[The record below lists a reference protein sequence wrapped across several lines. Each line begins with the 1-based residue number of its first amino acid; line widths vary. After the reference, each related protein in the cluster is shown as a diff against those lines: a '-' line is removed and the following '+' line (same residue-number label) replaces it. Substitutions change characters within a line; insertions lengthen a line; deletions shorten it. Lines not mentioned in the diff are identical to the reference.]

1 MSCEIVWYGVPS
13 NHISQL
19 QGGTGRSVL
28 MLETVK
34 LGVMGRMRACYCPH
48 SLSPKKAV
56 KSEEMLLA
64 EWGWW
69 WLQSPILGRI
79 LGAVSEASGS
89 FCFSTQTDS
98 GLWLWWMDICGWWR
112 GVGDT
117 DDNTILLCFNA
128 ARQWS
133 LIVTDGPGKTASK
146 DTLGCHIVQ
155 LTNTNWRHC
164 LIWNLWWTR
173 YKICSICTMS
183 SSWEG
188 SEVCQNRL
196 KRLSPY

>member
-1 MSCEIVWYGVPS
+1 
-13 NHISQL
+13 
-19 QGGTGRSVL
+19 

-98 GLWLWWMDICGWWR
+98 GLWLWWMDIYVDGDVVLVILMIIPFFSVSTQPDSGHWLWR
-112 GVGDT
+112 MDQAKLLRKTLLGVTLCSLPIQIEGIVCFETCDERDIRFVAYARCPAAEKEARFAKT
-117 DDNTILLCFNA
+117 DWKDYLLINGI
-128 ARQWS
+128 S
-133 LIVTDGPGKTASK
+133 
-146 DTLGCHIVQ
+146 
-155 LTNTNWRHC
+155 
-164 LIWNLWWTR
+164 
-173 YKICSICTMS
+173 
-183 SSWEG
+183 
-188 SEVCQNRL
+188 
-196 KRLSPY
+196 